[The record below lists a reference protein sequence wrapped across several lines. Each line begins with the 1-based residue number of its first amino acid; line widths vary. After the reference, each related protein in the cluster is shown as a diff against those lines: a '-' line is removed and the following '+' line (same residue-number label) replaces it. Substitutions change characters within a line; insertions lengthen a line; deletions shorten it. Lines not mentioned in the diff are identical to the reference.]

1 MKEVKVKLYE
11 FSELSEQAKERV
23 RDNNWERY
31 ADTSWI
37 YDEAHESIKKFDDIF
52 GTRSGNHSWLDIS
65 LSHIE
70 DYILDLKG
78 ERLQRYIWNN
88 YGRYLWKG
96 RYRSVETNDKKV
108 VHKRVKC
115 SGPYKNGNYH
125 NAYYSAVFVDDN
137 CCVLTGVC
145 YDDDL
150 LKPMYDFL
158 DARPEGNILTTN
170 FRDLLE
176 DCYSA
181 LKESLE
187 SESDYMQTDEYIDE
201 QIESSGKQFL
211 ENGEEFKGEILE
223 EICVK

>member
-23 RDNNWERY
+23 RNDNRERY
-31 ADTSWI
+31 GDTSWI
-37 YDEAHESIKKFDDIF
+37 YADAHKSIEKFDDIF

-65 LSHIE
+65 LSHI
-70 DYILDLKG
+70 DDNILNLEG

-88 YGRYLWKG
+88 YRRYLWKG
-96 RYRSVETNDKKV
+96 RYHTVEIRDKKV
-108 VHKRVKC
+108 IHNRVRC
-115 SGPYKNGNYH
+115 SGPYKSGNYH
-125 NAYYSAVFVDDN
+125 NAYYSAVFVDDD

-150 LKPMYDFL
+150 LKPIYDFMN
-158 DARPEGNILTTN
+158 ARPEGNILTTN

-181 LKESLE
+181 LKKSLE
-187 SESDYMQTDEYIDE
+187 DESDYMQTNKYIDE
-201 QIESSGKQFL
+201 EIVCHDHQFL
-211 ENGEEFKGEILE
+211 ENGSEFTGEILE
-223 EICVK
+223 AVCVK